1 MDELGRSIL
10 VQGDGKAFARK
21 REREREKERERE
33 REKER
38 KKEGRKERKGRKG
51 RKGKGTQG
59 QKRGGNPNV
68 IRAILK
74 INNNRHGETSQGN
87 HERRRSERQSE

>member
-38 KKEGRKERKGRKG
+38 KKEGRKERKG
-51 RKGKGTQG
+51 KGTQG
-59 QKRGGNPNV
+59 QKRGGNPT
-68 IRAILK
+68 
-74 INNNRHGETSQGN
+74 GEQPSFP
-87 HERRRSERQSE
+87 ESYSIKP